1 VEVPERFFQEH
12 ADRPAGCWREESEAL
27 WRELRTIEEGWALT
41 WNDLGYCGAPKAE
54 AATGA
59 PSDQADRCA
68 GAERLVVWVKEC
80 VDLSQSASAFTQT
93 ALDECGGAIGR

>member
-1 VEVPERFFQEH
+1 VEVPERFFSGTRRSASGLLARGERS
-12 ADRPAGCWREESEAL
+12 AAA
-27 WRELRTIEEGWALT
+27 ELRTIEEGWALT
-41 WNDLGYCGAPKAE
+41 WNDLGYCGAPNAE

-80 VDLSQSASAFTQT
+80 VDLSKSASAFMQT